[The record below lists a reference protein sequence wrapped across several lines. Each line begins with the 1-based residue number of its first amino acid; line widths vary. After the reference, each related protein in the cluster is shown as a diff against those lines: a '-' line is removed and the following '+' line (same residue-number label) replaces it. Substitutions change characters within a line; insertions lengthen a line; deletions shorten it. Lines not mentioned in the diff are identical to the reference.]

1 MFPIL
6 VRKTLINFSLIFTCL
21 LSVALI
27 AYHIAYQN
35 KIYPGVRVAGIHIGN
50 LTQEEAEGF
59 LAKKLQEFQAAELS
73 IQVVEKTKKYKLEAI
88 GLKLDPKETAQEAYL
103 LGRRSNLLSSF
114 KEKIVSWQR
123 GTNLGFKVEK
133 DVSRFDQFITNL
145 KKEVDRKPLNAQVTL
160 ESGEVILKP
169 SESGRTLNSSLAKEQ
184 VLTYLANLNSNI
196 NLPLETIKPEVTEER
211 AQDAFK
217 KVKSLSEKNFF
228 FHSQGRR
235 FPISKEKLVSLLTIT
250 PEKQEVVPSL
260 SLDLGK
266 TNFVVL
272 SYARSNEEEVD
283 TKQLKV
289 SLSKELSNSF
299 VSSLA
304 KQVNR
309 PSVNAKFSFKD
320 GKVEGFTPHSE
331 GLLVD
336 ELASLDNLQKS
347 LDNGKEDITLAVKVI
362 PPQITNESVNDLG
375 IKELLGRGSSKFAGS
390 IPNRIHNISLG
401 ASRVNGTLVAPGEVF
416 SLYKTIG
423 EVDQNTDYKE
433 AYVIIGKRTELDWG
447 GGICQVSTTLF
458 RAALNAGLP
467 IIERNPHAYRVGYY
481 EQAGDPGGGSPGVD
495 ASVFFPRSDFRFK
508 NDTANNIL
516 IQTVID
522 PKNSYLA
529 FEIYGTS
536 DNRKVQI
543 AKPIV
548 TNQIKP
554 PDSLYQDDLALNKG
568 EKKQVDFSAWGANTV
583 FSRTVTRGGEKIISD
598 TFYTKY
604 RPWQAIFLVG
614 TKDPNA
620 PPPPSPEATPSA
632 TPNQT

>member
-1 MFPIL
+1 MGEIP
-6 VRKTLINFSLIFTCL
+6 V
-21 LSVALI
+21 
-27 AYHIAYQN
+27 
-35 KIYPGVRVAGIHIGN
+35 GN
-50 LTQEEAEGF
+50 LTQEEAEQV
-59 LAKKLQEFQAAELS
+59 LAKKLQDFQGSEISIRVAE
-73 IQVVEKTKKYKLEAI
+73 ETKNYKLEAI
-88 GLKLDPKETAQEAYL
+88 GLKLDPKGTVREAHS
-103 LGRRSNLLSSF
+103 LGRNSNLLSSF
-114 KEKIVSWQR
+114 KEKIVSWKS
-123 GTNLGFKVEK
+123 GAHLGFKIEK
-133 DVSRFDQFITNL
+133 DTDKFNQFLSNL
-145 KKEVDRKPLNAQVTL
+145 KKDFDRKPLNAQVTL
-160 ESGEVILKP
+160 ESGNVVLKP
-169 SESGRTLNSSLAKEQ
+169 SNFGRALNPRLVEELISNH
-184 VLTYLANLNSNI
+184 LANLNPNL
-196 NLPLETIKPEVTEER
+196 NLPLETIQPEVAEER

-217 KVKSLSEKNFF
+217 RVKLLSEKNFF
-228 FHSQGRR
+228 FHFQGRR
-235 FPISKEKLVSLLTIT
+235 FPISKERLISLLTIT

-272 SYARSNEEEVD
+272 SLSRSDEKEAE
-283 TKQLKV
+283 TYQLKV
-289 SLSKELSNSF
+289 SLSKELSTSF
-299 VSSLA
+299 VNSIA

-309 PSVNAKFSFKD
+309 VAVNAKFSFKESR
-320 GKVEGFTPHSE
+320 VEGFTPHSE

-336 ELASLDNLQKS
+336 ELSSLDNLQKS
-347 LDNGKEDITLAVKVI
+347 LDSGKEDITLAVKVT
-362 PPQITNESVNDLG
+362 PPQITNESVNNLG
-375 IKELLGRGSSKFAGS
+375 IKGLLGRGFSKFAGS

-423 EVDQNTDYKE
+423 EVDQNTGYKE

-481 EQAGDPGGGSPGVD
+481 EQAGDSGSGSPGVD

-508 NDTANNIL
+508 NDTANHIL

-522 PKNSYLA
+522 PKSAYLA
-529 FEIYGTS
+529 FEVYGTS
-536 DNRKVQI
+536 DNRKIQI
-543 AKPIV
+543 AKPVV

-554 PDSLYQDDLALNKG
+554 PDPLYQEDPTLPKG
-568 EKKQVDFSAWGANTV
+568 QTKQVDFSAWGANTV
-583 FSRTVTRGGEKIISD
+583 FSRAVVRGGETIIND

-620 PPPPSPEATPSA
+620 PPSPPPPQPEATPSA